1 MKKGSRN
8 IPGTFFMQL
17 PEGLKGNGFSVIFH
31 FP

>member
-1 MKKGSRN
+1 MEKGSRN

-17 PEGLKGNGFSVIFH
+17 PEGVKGISVIFH